1 MAEMFEEN
9 DDRLPVFLINGF
21 LEAGKT
27 QFLKFTMDQAYFQT
41 DGTTLLVVCEEGEE
55 EDEDRFLAGNKT
67 VAVYMEKPEEMTKE
81 TLAELGKQ
89 YNPERILI
97 EWNGMWP
104 QDQLELPD
112 EWFLNQQITIID
124 TSTLDLYIQ
133 NLRPLM
139 GTMLRNTE
147 LVICNRADGIP
158 EEKLGNYY
166 LSLKAMAQNAELVF
180 EGKEG
185 EIRGDFNIELPYD
198 LKQDY
203 IEIVPENYAIFYV
216 DSMDR
221 PQKYD
226 GKTVEFT
233 GQVLKPGKLAAGSFI
248 LGRQVMTCCAA
259 DTQYMGLLCRYKS
272 ADSIRNEAW
281 IRVKAEIRCENA
293 PEYGAE
299 GPVLYIRSA
308 VLTGPIEEIA
318 TFS

>member
-9 DDRLPVFLINGF
+9 DDRIPVFLINGF
-21 LEAGKT
+21 LESGKT
-27 QFLKFTMDQAYFQT
+27 QFLKFTMDQPYFQT
-41 DGTTLLVVCEEGEE
+41 DGTTLLVVCEDGEE
-55 EDEDRFLAGNKT
+55 QYEDKFLASNKT

-81 TLAELGKQ
+81 ALSELGKQ
-89 YNPERILI
+89 YKPERVLI

-104 QDQLELPD
+104 QDRLELPD
-112 EWFLNQQITIID
+112 EWFLNQQISLID

-147 LVICNRADGIP
+147 LVICNRADNIP

-166 LSLKAMAQNAELVF
+166 ISLKALAQNAELVF

-198 LKQDY
+198 LKQDH
-203 IEIVPENYAIFYV
+203 IEIIPENYAIFYV

-233 GQVLKPGKLAAGSFI
+233 GQVLKPGKLAKGSFV
-248 LGRQVMTCCAA
+248 LGRKVMTCCEA
-259 DTQYMGLLCRYKS
+259 DTQYMGLLCRYKG
-272 ADSIRNEAW
+272 ADSIKNAAW
-281 IRVKAEIRCENA
+281 IRAKGTIRCENA

-299 GPVLYIRSA
+299 GPVLHIENA

-318 TFS
+318 TF

>member
-21 LEAGKT
+21 LESGKT
-27 QFLKFTMDQAYFQT
+27 QFLKFTMDQPYFQT

-55 EDEDRFLAGNKT
+55 EYEDKFLSQNKT

-81 TLAELGKQ
+81 ALSELGKQ
-89 YNPERILI
+89 YQPERILI

-104 QDQLELPD
+104 QDRLELPE

-166 LSLKAMAQNAELVF
+166 ISLKAMAQNAELVF

-198 LKQDY
+198 LKQDF
-203 IEIVPENYAIFYV
+203 IRIIPENFAIFYV

-221 PQKYD
+221 PAKYD

-233 GQVLKPGKLAAGSFI
+233 GQVLKPGKMTKGSFV
-248 LGRQVMTCCAA
+248 LGRKVMTCCEA

-272 ADSIRNEAW
+272 ADSIRNGDW
-281 IRVKAEIRCENA
+281 IRVTAKIQCENA

-299 GPVLYIRSA
+299 GPVLHISDA
-308 VLTGPIEEIA
+308 VLTGPIEEVA

>member
-41 DGTTLLVVCEEGEE
+41 DGTTLLVVCEEGEAE
-55 EDEDRFLAGNKT
+55 YEDKFLAGNKT

-233 GQVLKPGKLAAGSFI
+233 GQVLKPGKLAAGSFV

-259 DTQYMGLLCRYKS
+259 DTQYMGLLCRYKG

>member
-21 LEAGKT
+21 LESGKT
-27 QFLKFTMDQAYFQT
+27 QFLKFTMDQPYFQT
-41 DGTTLLVVCEEGEE
+41 DGTTLLVVCEGGEE
-55 EDEDRFLAGNKT
+55 EYEDKFLSQNKT

-81 TLAELGKQ
+81 ALSELGKQ
-89 YNPERILI
+89 YQPERILI

-104 QDQLELPD
+104 QDRLELPE

-166 LSLKAMAQNAELVF
+166 ISLKAMAQNAELVF

-198 LKQDY
+198 LKQDF
-203 IEIVPENYAIFYV
+203 IRIIPENFAIFYV

-221 PQKYD
+221 PAKYD

-233 GQVLKPGKLAAGSFI
+233 GQVLKPGKLAKGSFV
-248 LGRQVMTCCAA
+248 LGRKVMTCCEA

-272 ADSIRNEAW
+272 ADSIKNGDW
-281 IRVKAEIRCENA
+281 IRVTAKIRCENA
-293 PEYGAE
+293 PEYGAD
-299 GPVLYIRSA
+299 GPVLYISDA
-308 VLTGPIEEIA
+308 VLTGPIEEVA

>member
-21 LEAGKT
+21 LESGKT

-55 EDEDRFLAGNKT
+55 EYEDKFLAQNKT

-81 TLAELGKQ
+81 ALSELGKQ
-89 YNPERILI
+89 YQPERILI

-104 QDQLELPD
+104 MDRLELPE

-166 LSLKAMAQNAELVF
+166 ISLKAMAQNAELVF

-198 LKQDY
+198 LKQDH
-203 IEIVPENYAIFYV
+203 IRIIPENYAIFYV

-221 PQKYD
+221 PNKYD

-233 GQVLKPGKLAAGSFI
+233 GQVLKPGKLAKDSFV
-248 LGRQVMTCCAA
+248 LGRKVMTCCEA

-272 ADSIRNEAW
+272 ADSIRNGAW
-281 IRVKAEIRCENA
+281 IRVTAKIRCENA

-299 GPVLYIRSA
+299 GPVLHITDA